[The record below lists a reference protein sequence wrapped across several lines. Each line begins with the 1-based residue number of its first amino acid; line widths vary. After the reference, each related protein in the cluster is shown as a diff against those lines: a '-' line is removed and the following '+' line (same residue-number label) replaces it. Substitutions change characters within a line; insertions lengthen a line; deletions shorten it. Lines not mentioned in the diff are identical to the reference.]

1 MLVHTYNNSG
11 EEETGRPWGLL
22 ENCSSFTSELHAI
35 YNFSIMQSITMQYEL
50 YKELHRSKRT
60 EVAAP
65 WASLSERYKGIQI
78 SEFKVNLGQR

>member
-50 YKELHRSKRT
+50 YKELHRWQLHYEPTWQKDT
-60 EVAAP
+60 KE
-65 WASLSERYKGIQI
+65 EDK
-78 SEFKVNLGQR
+78 EM